1 MQPTRRSILA
11 GFLSAAALPATG
23 LHPAGAQAPPVL
35 EPTPGCGDDDAPT
48 VAQTEGP
55 YFKPEAPLRR
65 DLAADAPTGDRIT
78 LAGFVL
84 DTGCRPVPEALVQLW
99 HADETGAYDN
109 AGYRL
114 RGCQHAD
121 DGGRWWFST
130 IVPAR
135 YPGRTRLLPGPD
147 GPERI
152 QRASCG
158 PQSTRRGSAGGG
170 QRGIVC
176 FSCRSAA
183 MLVAR
188 CSVPSRQISRGKP
201 ITATSVHGPDRP
213 QQHADGDQDDDEGNQ
228 GHDGTPCGR
237 VRARKA
243 YTMPGQTRRFSARQR
258 KQVPRTGPP
267 AAHPGR
273 SRDRRRCRGRVST
286 HHADAEK
293 GAGCRTARPGRRGSC
308 QERRCRILTTGS
320 E

>member
-55 YFKPEAPLRR
+55 YFKPEAPSRR
-65 DLAADAPTGDRIT
+65 DLAADAPNGDRIT

-135 YPGRTRLLPGPD
+135 YPGRTRHYHVKVQKPG
-147 GPERI
+147 G
-152 QRASCG
+152 
-158 PQSTRRGSAGGG
+158 
-170 QRGIVC
+170 
-176 FSCRSAA
+176 
-183 MLVAR
+183 
-188 CSVPSRQISRGKP
+188 
-201 ITATSVHGPDRP
+201 
-213 QQHADGDQDDDEGNQ
+213 
-228 GHDGTPCGR
+228 
-237 VRARKA
+237 
-243 YTMPGQTRRFSARQR
+243 
-258 KQVPRTGPP
+258 
-267 AAHPGR
+267 
-273 SRDRRRCRGRVST
+273 
-286 HHADAEK
+286 
-293 GAGCRTARPGRRGSC
+293 
-308 QERRCRILTTGS
+308 RILTTQLYFPDDPLNRRDGLFDRRLVMRITDTADGRFGRFDFVV
-320 E
+320 